1 MLMKIVRSTLL
12 LALLHAGPVLA
23 ASFDCAKAG
32 TPIEKMTCTD
42 PDSSALE
49 AILARVYQQVSS
61 ESPNA
66 EQHRKAHAQWRENVL
81 EHCTNS
87 ECLQQ
92 AYASRINQIADTDA
106 DVMLAA
112 MQRVQQANA
121 GQQKPYYKLD
131 HHRKA
136 LGAPKGDV
144 ISRRGVLMDDRELF
158 LAAGRP
164 VNDDLNWQHF
174 VLYDYPSFQIKI
186 GEFVV
191 GKNHKPVHFS
201 IYSGFID
208 STYKNSANELNGFK
222 LAPESRLQFCNTS
235 APYMYLAGLDGGSR
249 NEAPYRRLLLVKTGS
264 NAVPQSAVSWCA
276 DGSEQHLVR
285 LHGNF
290 YPVGDNVYLIDS
302 RQELLLPLTQ
312 RGELVGQCQTDEV
325 VSLDLTPHW
334 DEWTTITN
342 MEADESLQQ
351 VAAKL
356 STWVSE
362 AAQGCK
368 Q

>member
-1 MLMKIVRSTLL
+1 MLRRMMLSTVI
-12 LALLHAGPVLA
+12 LALLQACPVLA

-81 EHCTNS
+81 EHCTDS

-136 LGAPKGDV
+136 LGAPKDDV
-144 ISRRGVLMDDRELF
+144 IFRRGVLMDDRELF
-158 LAAGRP
+158 LAAGRR
-164 VNDDLNWQHF
+164 VNEQFKWMHY
-174 VLYDYPSFQIKI
+174 VLYDYPSFQIKM

-191 GKNHKPVHFS
+191 GKNNKPVHFS
-201 IYSGFID
+201 IDYKFIAT
-208 STYKNSANELNGFK
+208 TYQNSANEPNGFK
-222 LAPESRLQFCNTS
+222 LAPESRLKFCNTS
-235 APYMYLAGLDGGSR
+235 APYMYLAGLEGGSR
-249 NEAPYRRLLLVKTGS
+249 NEAPYRRLLLAKTGS
-264 NAVPQSAVSWCA
+264 NAVPQSAVSWCS

-285 LHGNF
+285 LYGDF
-290 YPVGDNVYLIDS
+290 YPVGDNVYLIDDW
-302 RQELLLPLTQ
+302 QELLLPLTQ
-312 RGELVGQCQTDEV
+312 RGDLVGQCQTDEV

-334 DEWTTITN
+334 DEWRAITN

-362 AAQGCK
+362 AAEGCK